1 MRGGIVYKKK
11 ETIFYIVVIVLYLFV
26 LTYVAMD
33 SMPKAPW

>member
-11 ETIFYIVVIVLYLFV
+11 ETIFYIVVIVLYLFA

-33 SMPKAPW
+33 SMPKTPW